1 MFIHETTL
9 RIRYAETDKMGY
21 VYYGNYAAFY
31 EVARTEMLRSTGLS
45 YRELE
50 EIGVMLPVTDLVC
63 KYYQPARYDDL
74 ITIKTYI
81 KEKPL
86 IRIKFE
92 YEIYNEDGVLLNTG
106 YSQLVF
112 VDIAKNKPCRA
123 PQIFLEKMEPFFDTQ
138 EN

>member
-1 MFIHETTL
+1 MFTHETNI

-21 VYYGNYAAFY
+21 VYYGNYATFY
-31 EVARTEMLRSTGLS
+31 EVARTEMLRSTGIS
-45 YRELE
+45 YKELE
-50 EIGVMLPVTDLVC
+50 EMGVMLPVTDLVC
-63 KYYQPARYDDL
+63 KYSHPARYDDL

-92 YEIYNEDGVLLNTG
+92 YEIYNENGVLLNTG

-123 PQIFLEKMEPFFDTQ
+123 PQIFQEKMEPFFRTHED
-138 EN
+138 